1 MVTSNFPRWAGDSTT
16 PFVLHLA
23 QDLQALG
30 WDIHVLAP
38 HAPRAARTETLGGVV
53 VSRFRYFWPESLQT
67 VCYNGGALGNLRRQP
82 GNFAKLPFLVA
93 CELAAARRLLRSR
106 EFDLVHSHWILPQGY
121 VCSLAARSLGI
132 PHLATIHGSDVLAL
146 RNPGLDFFR
155 RRALAGADGITVN
168 SSVTQAAVEPL
179 AGPEAHVVRIPMG
192 ATAATSSQPQVETLR
207 RQHRDGGPLLLFVGR
222 LVEEKGVGDVI
233 AAMPAI
239 LGTEPRARL
248 LIVGDG
254 PEKASFEAQAARHG
268 VTERVTFAGWVEAP
282 HLPDYYAAAD
292 VFVGPSKRAANGG
305 VEAQGLAF
313 AEALLA
319 GVPVVASAS
328 GGIPDAIRDGET
340 GLLVPEGAPD
350 RIAAAV
356 LRLTSNPELARQLAD
371 QGQALARRELTREA
385 SARAFAREYEA
396 LRADSA

>member
-1 MVTSNFPRWAGDSTT
+1 
-16 PFVLHLA
+16 
-23 QDLQALG
+23 
-30 WDIHVLAP
+30 
-38 HAPRAARTETLGGVV
+38 
-53 VSRFRYFWPESLQT
+53 
-67 VCYNGGALGNLRRQP
+67 
-82 GNFAKLPFLVA
+82 
-93 CELAAARRLLRSR
+93 
-106 EFDLVHSHWILPQGY
+106 
-121 VCSLAARSLGI
+121 
-132 PHLATIHGSDVLAL
+132 
-146 RNPGLDFFR
+146 
-155 RRALAGADGITVN
+155 
-168 SSVTQAAVEPL
+168 
-179 AGPEAHVVRIPMG
+179 
-192 ATAATSSQPQVETLR
+192 
-207 RQHRDGGPLLLFVGR
+207 
-222 LVEEKGVGDVI
+222 
-233 AAMPAI
+233 
-239 LGTEPRARL
+239 
-248 LIVGDG
+248 
-254 PEKASFEAQAARHG
+254 
-268 VTERVTFAGWVEAP
+268 VEAP